1 LLEIPNYKIEKE
13 LGRGG
18 MSTVYLAIHT
28 ILERQV
34 ALKIMSPSYLN
45 NEAFKEC
52 FINEGKIISKLNN
65 PHIIHIYDIG
75 ISNDACYMAI
85 ELLEED
91 TLHQK
96 IEKKSLSFE
105 DIERIISQVASALTT
120 AHTQNFI
127 HRDIKPK
134 NILFRKNGDAVLTDF
149 GISKVQNTDGDL
161 TTMGYISGTPAY
173 MPPEYS
179 MGEELDHRGDIYSL
193 GVVFFEMLTG
203 EKPYKGKTP
212 AAVSYKHAN
221 EPIPKLETKLAHYQ
235 TVLDRS
241 LAKKP
246 QDRFDSVK
254 AFALAVKMADPNL
267 ADTIIAPRNM
277 RAQDSSETVI
287 LQNPNKIFNAKP
299 SPSKKGVLIGLGFIA
314 LFTIGAATSY
324 IKFFKPVKN
333 SVETKTIV
341 TTPKKE
347 SLEVATFN
355 HEPVTEIIK
364 PRIIVKTENE
374 YPPLPIIAAFD
385 TTKNLTSEVYDKQEN
400 PNISAPSFEIP
411 SKKKDSLVKVIEPVK
426 PIEPIVRAVENK
438 TTEPKEFKSP
448 ATVPRETPEIVL
460 MAKESISDIPPSK
473 PVKKLEKEKITLKE
487 KPKSKTLSK
496 EQITIISSL
505 LDSCM
510 VRASTAIKEQMR
522 ITKNKNII
530 KEIKGLKMDSGRT
543 KFITDTQR
551 QVQLS
556 QEKFNNNISRYYK
569 NLTKLKAYK
578 VSSVQKQVS
587 LIENNPTTRQ
597 VNKEITRIISKHI
610 KLLGRSKLTKARCKK
625 DFSVFANN
633 ILNSF

>member
-1 LLEIPNYKIEKE
+1 MLDIPNYKIEKE

-18 MSTVYLAIHT
+18 MSTVYLATHT

-34 ALKIMSPSYLN
+34 ALKIMSSSYLN

-52 FINEGKIISKLNN
+52 FINEGKIISKLDN

-85 ELLEED
+85 ELLEKD

-105 DIERIISQVASALTT
+105 NIEKIISQVASALTT
-120 AHTQNFI
+120 AHSLNFI

-161 TTMGYISGTPAY
+161 TTLGYISGTPAY

-179 MGEELDHRGDIYSL
+179 MGEDLDHRGDIYSL

-203 EKPYKGKTP
+203 EKPYQGKTP

-246 QDRFDSVK
+246 QDRFDSAK
-254 AFALAVKMADPNL
+254 AFALAVKSADPNL

-277 RAQDSSETVI
+277 REHESSETVI
-287 LQNPNKIFNAKP
+287 LQNPYIKNKEKP
-299 SPSKKGVLIGLGFIA
+299 STSKKGIWISLGFMVFFV
-314 LFTIGAATSY
+314 LGATSY
-324 IKFFKPVKN
+324 IKFLKPVEN
-333 SVETKTIV
+333 VVEKTVDKTTSV
-341 TTPKKE
+341 TTKPIE
-347 SLEVATFN
+347 DQLEISTPDN
-355 HEPVTEIIK
+355 TSVTEIIK
-364 PRIIVKTENE
+364 PEETDRTENQ
-374 YPPLPIIAAFD
+374 YPPLPAIATLELNESLTDEVNDNQEDSPHSNTVSDLPFIQEDDLD
-385 TTKNLTSEVYDKQEN
+385 T
-400 PNISAPSFEIP
+400 A
-411 SKKKDSLVKVIEPVK
+411 
-426 PIEPIVRAVENK
+426 IEPIE
-438 TTEPKEFKSP
+438 TTIIDEAIDTTQITSP
-448 ATVPRETPEIVL
+448 ETPIVL
-460 MAKESISDIPPSK
+460 IEPNESISDIPPSQPVDTSEQDK
-473 PVKKLEKEKITLKE
+473 PTSEFTE
-487 KPKSKTLSK
+487 KPKSETLSK
-496 EQITIISSL
+496 EQVTIVSSL
-505 LDSCM
+505 LDNCM

-522 ITKNKNII
+522 ITKNNKII
-530 KEIKGLKMDSGRT
+530 QEIKNLKMDSGRT

-551 QVQLS
+551 QIQIS
-556 QEKFNNNISRYYK
+556 QDKFNNNVSRYYE
-569 NLTKLKAYK
+569 NLTKLKTFK
-578 VSSVQKQVS
+578 ISSVQKHVA
-587 LIENNPTTRQ
+587 LIKKNPTSQ
-597 VNKEITRIISKHI
+597 QINKEIARIISEHLR
-610 KLLGRSKLTKARCKK
+610 LLSRSNLTKAKCKK
-625 DFSVFANN
+625 DFSAFANN